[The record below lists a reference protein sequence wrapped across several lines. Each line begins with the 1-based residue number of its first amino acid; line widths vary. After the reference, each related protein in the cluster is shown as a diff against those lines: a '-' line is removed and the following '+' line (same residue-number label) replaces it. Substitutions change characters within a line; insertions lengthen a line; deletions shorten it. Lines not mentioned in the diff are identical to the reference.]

1 MILRHFLTESNT
13 KMFTKKYKIL
23 GIMFPIVDKNM
34 YKIKV

>member
-23 GIMFPIVDKNM
+23 GIMFPNIDKNM
-34 YKIKV
+34 FIIIV